1 MNAMKGTQSIAF
13 SESPYLVSAG
23 SVAGKKEGEGPL
35 GKYFDIASEDDL
47 FGEKTWELAEGTMQK
62 LACKLALKN
71 AGVQPEEVRY
81 LFGGDLLRQG
91 IATSMGAEELQIPVF
106 GLFGACSTSGEA
118 LALAA
123 MTVAAG
129 YGDLVLAATSSHF
142 GSAEKEFRFPLGY
155 GNQRPCKITRIE
167 SSTPL
172 CDSKYPYFQAAPAIL
187 LHLHHLAFSDHLS
200 VKPQRFPP
208 SGHPEDRNV

>member
-91 IATSMGAEELQIPVF
+91 IATSMGAEELQIRCLSFPA
-106 GLFGACSTSGEA
+106 LFHIRRGTCPCCNDCGGRLWRSGACC
-118 LALAA
+118 
-123 MTVAAG
+123 
-129 YGDLVLAATSSHF
+129 
-142 GSAEKEFRFPLGY
+142 
-155 GNQRPCKITRIE
+155 NIE
-167 SSTPL
+167 SFWKCRKRIPFSTWL
-172 CDSKYPYFQAAPAIL
+172 CESETTFFYLDSDRKRSLSGRKKEKPGADQW
-187 LHLHHLAFSDHLS
+187 SDDWENCGLWAEGFTEHGS
-200 VKPQRFPP
+200 VYGTG
-208 SGHPEDRNV
+208 SV

>member
-71 AGVQPEEVRY
+71 AGVQPEVR
-81 LFGGDLLRQG
+81 LLLS
-91 IATSMGAEELQIPVF
+91 INTLSLIF
-106 GLFGACSTSGEA
+106 
-118 LALAA
+118 
-123 MTVAAG
+123 
-129 YGDLVLAATSSHF
+129 
-142 GSAEKEFRFPLGY
+142 
-155 GNQRPCKITRIE
+155 
-167 SSTPL
+167 
-172 CDSKYPYFQAAPAIL
+172 IL
-187 LHLHHLAFSDHLS
+187 NDFI
-200 VKPQRFPP
+200 F
-208 SGHPEDRNV
+208 

>member
-1 MNAMKGTQSIAF
+1 MP
-13 SESPYLVSAG
+13 E
-23 SVAGKKEGEGPL
+23 KKEGEGPL

-142 GSAEKEFRFPLGY
+142 GSAEK
-155 GNQRPCKITRIE
+155 RIPFSTWLCE
-167 SSTPL
+167 SETTFFYL
-172 CDSKYPYFQAAPAIL
+172 DSDRKR
-187 LHLHHLAFSDHLS
+187 SLS
-200 VKPQRFPP
+200 GRKKEKP
-208 SGHPEDRNV
+208 GADRVE

>member
-106 GLFGACSTSGEA
+106 GLFGACSTSG
-118 LALAA
+118 
-123 MTVAAG
+123 TC
-129 YGDLVLAATSSHF
+129 
-142 GSAEKEFRFPLGY
+142 
-155 GNQRPCKITRIE
+155 PCCNDCGGRLWRSGACCNIE
-167 SSTPL
+167 SFWKCRKRISFSTWL
-172 CDSKYPYFQAAPAIL
+172 CESETTFFYLDSDRKRSLSGRKKEKPGADQW
-187 LHLHHLAFSDHLS
+187 SDDWENCGLWAEGFTEHGS
-200 VKPQRFPP
+200 VYGTG
-208 SGHPEDRNV
+208 SV

>member
-91 IATSMGAEELQIPVF
+91 IATSMGGRRTSDPGVWSFRRMFHIRRGTCPCCNDCGGRLWRS
-106 GLFGACSTSGEA
+106 GACC
-118 LALAA
+118 
-123 MTVAAG
+123 
-129 YGDLVLAATSSHF
+129 
-142 GSAEKEFRFPLGY
+142 
-155 GNQRPCKITRIE
+155 NIE
-167 SSTPL
+167 SFWKCRKRISFSTWL
-172 CDSKYPYFQAAPAIL
+172 CESETTFFYLDSDRKRSLSGRKKEKPGADQW
-187 LHLHHLAFSDHLS
+187 SDDWENCGLWAEGFTEYGS
-200 VKPQRFPP
+200 VYGTG
-208 SGHPEDRNV
+208 SV

>member
-71 AGVQPEEVRY
+71 AGRK
-81 LFGGDLLRQG
+81 
-91 IATSMGAEELQIPVF
+91 ASN
-106 GLFGACSTSGEA
+106 ACSLLLPIFFA
-118 LALAA
+118 
-123 MTVAAG
+123 
-129 YGDLVLAATSSHF
+129 
-142 GSAEKEFRFPLGY
+142 R
-155 GNQRPCKITRIE
+155 
-167 SSTPL
+167 SSTSA
-172 CDSKYPYFQAAPAIL
+172 DI
-187 LHLHHLAFSDHLS
+187 
-200 VKPQRFPP
+200 
-208 SGHPEDRNV
+208 

>member
-71 AGVQPEEVRY
+71 AGYKPGGEGNV
-81 LFGGDLLRQG
+81 FGGE
-91 IATSMGAEELQIPVF
+91 I
-106 GLFGACSTSGEA
+106 
-118 LALAA
+118 
-123 MTVAAG
+123 
-129 YGDLVLAATSSHF
+129 
-142 GSAEKEFRFPLGY
+142 
-155 GNQRPCKITRIE
+155 
-167 SSTPL
+167 
-172 CDSKYPYFQAAPAIL
+172 
-187 LHLHHLAFSDHLS
+187 
-200 VKPQRFPP
+200 
-208 SGHPEDRNV
+208 

>member
-91 IATSMGAEELQIPVF
+91 IATSMGGGRTSDPGVWSFRRMFHIRRGTCPCCNDCGGRLWRS
-106 GLFGACSTSGEA
+106 GACC
-118 LALAA
+118 
-123 MTVAAG
+123 
-129 YGDLVLAATSSHF
+129 
-142 GSAEKEFRFPLGY
+142 
-155 GNQRPCKITRIE
+155 NIE
-167 SSTPL
+167 SFWKCRKRIPFSTWL
-172 CDSKYPYFQAAPAIL
+172 CESETTFFYLDSDRKRSLSGRKKEKPGADQW
-187 LHLHHLAFSDHLS
+187 SDDWENCGLWAEGFTEYGS
-200 VKPQRFPP
+200 VYGTG
-208 SGHPEDRNV
+208 SV

>member
-1 MNAMKGTQSIAF
+1 MDMNAMKGTQSIAF

-81 LFGGDLLRQG
+81 LFGPNSSLR
-91 IATSMGAEELQIPVF
+91 AVVSRSKSRYFFNVF
-106 GLFGACSTSGEA
+106 P
-118 LALAA
+118 
-123 MTVAAG
+123 M
-129 YGDLVLAATSSHF
+129 D
-142 GSAEKEFRFPLGY
+142 
-155 GNQRPCKITRIE
+155 
-167 SSTPL
+167 TP
-172 CDSKYPYFQAAPAIL
+172 KY
-187 LHLHHLAFSDHLS
+187 
-200 VKPQRFPP
+200 
-208 SGHPEDRNV
+208 

>member
-106 GLFGACSTSGEA
+106 GMFHIRRGTCPCCNDCGGRLWRSGACC
-118 LALAA
+118 
-123 MTVAAG
+123 
-129 YGDLVLAATSSHF
+129 
-142 GSAEKEFRFPLGY
+142 
-155 GNQRPCKITRIE
+155 NIE
-167 SSTPL
+167 SFWKCRKRISFSTWL
-172 CDSKYPYFQAAPAIL
+172 CESETTFFYLDSDRKRSLSGRKKEKPGADQW
-187 LHLHHLAFSDHLS
+187 SDDWENCGLWAEGFTEYGS
-200 VKPQRFPP
+200 VYGTG
-208 SGHPEDRNV
+208 SV

>member
-81 LFGGDLLRQG
+81 LFDR
-91 IATSMGAEELQIPVF
+91 E
-106 GLFGACSTSGEA
+106 
-118 LALAA
+118 
-123 MTVAAG
+123 
-129 YGDLVLAATSSHF
+129 
-142 GSAEKEFRFPLGY
+142 
-155 GNQRPCKITRIE
+155 
-167 SSTPL
+167 
-172 CDSKYPYFQAAPAIL
+172 L
-187 LHLHHLAFSDHLS
+187 LHRWGQKNFRSRCLVFSAH
-200 VKPQRFPP
+200 VP
-208 SGHPEDRNV
+208 HPERHLPLLQ

>member
-1 MNAMKGTQSIAF
+1 MNVMKGTQSIAF

-91 IATSMGAEELQIPVF
+91 IATSMGGGRTSDPGVWSFRRMFHIRRGTCPCCNDCGGRLWRS
-106 GLFGACSTSGEA
+106 GACC
-118 LALAA
+118 
-123 MTVAAG
+123 
-129 YGDLVLAATSSHF
+129 
-142 GSAEKEFRFPLGY
+142 
-155 GNQRPCKITRIE
+155 NIE
-167 SSTPL
+167 SFWKCRKRIPFSTWL
-172 CDSKYPYFQAAPAIL
+172 CESETTFFYLDSDRKRSLSGRKKEKPGADQW
-187 LHLHHLAFSDHLS
+187 SDDWENCGLWAEGFTEHGS
-200 VKPQRFPP
+200 VYGTG
-208 SGHPEDRNV
+208 SV

>member
-91 IATSMGAEELQIPVF
+91 IACLLYTSRCV
-106 GLFGACSTSGEA
+106 
-118 LALAA
+118 
-123 MTVAAG
+123 
-129 YGDLVLAATSSHF
+129 
-142 GSAEKEFRFPLGY
+142 
-155 GNQRPCKITRIE
+155 
-167 SSTPL
+167 
-172 CDSKYPYFQAAPAIL
+172 
-187 LHLHHLAFSDHLS
+187 
-200 VKPQRFPP
+200 
-208 SGHPEDRNV
+208 